1 MSDKKKFTEK
11 HAELWKFI
19 KFTFAGSSSSL
30 VELGVYM
37 LLTSIVFKSLIKVA
51 FVNPLFNY
59 IGIDS
64 KGYLYSYLISI
75 TVGYAIAFVINRKVT
90 FHADSNPTVSVV
102 LYIIMVI
109 FTIFAGSWLGTVM
122 SSFSLTLIDKGWSEA
137 AVNAVCKIIQMAVP
151 TLWTYP
157 LNRFVI
163 HRKRK
168 VAPAAEE
175 VKNA

>member
-1 MSDKKKFTEK
+1 MPEKIKFTQK

-30 VELGVYM
+30 VELLVHL
-37 LLTSIVFKSLIKVA
+37 LLTGIIFKSYMTVP
-51 FVNPLFNY
+51 FVSPVLNY

-75 TVGYAIAFVINRKVT
+75 TVGYTIAFILNRKLT
-90 FHADSNPTVSVV
+90 FHADSNPTISVI

-109 FTIFAGSWLGTVM
+109 FTIFAGSWIGTVL
-122 SSFSLTLIDKGWSEA
+122 SGFSVSLIEKGWSA
-137 AVNAVCKIIQMAVP
+137 TAVNAVCKIIQMAIP

-163 HRKRK
+163 HRHKK
-168 VAPAAEE
+168 PAPAEE
-175 VKNA
+175 NKNA

>member
-1 MSDKKKFTEK
+1 MAEKQKFTEK

-30 VELGVYM
+30 IELGVYM
-37 LLTSIVFKSLIKVA
+37 LLTGVVFESIIKVA
-51 FVNPLFNY
+51 FVNPVFNY
-59 IGIDS
+59 IGINS

-75 TVGYAIAFVINRKVT
+75 TIGYAIAFVLNRKVT

-102 LYIIMVI
+102 LYILMVI
-109 FTIFAGSWLGTVM
+109 FTIFAGSWIGTAM
-122 SSFSLTLIDKGWSEA
+122 SSFSLTLIDKGWSSG
-137 AVNAVCKIIQMAVP
+137 AVNAACKIIQMAIP

-163 HRKRK
+163 HRKK
-168 VAPAAEE
+168 KTVPATEE
-175 VKNA
+175 AKNA